1 MGRFFRRGESKIVF
15 ETAGATPTL
24 AQINAGSQLHLAL
37 SNITGWDFANTPITT
52 PDLSTTFDTQ
62 IGGPDTA
69 GSPTMEF
76 YDDDA
81 SATLRTALAKGN
93 AGFIVRCPYGIA
105 NPLRSEVFPVK
116 VTALNDN
123 YTLGNDAAKFTV
135 GFAVTAAPNLAYTI
149 PIA

>member
-1 MGRFFRRGESKIVF
+1 MGRYFRRGTSAIVF
-15 ETAGATPTL
+15 ETASATPSL
-24 AQINAGSQLHLAL
+24 AQINAGSQLHAQLANL
-37 SNITGWDFANTPITT
+37 TGWDFANTPITT

-81 SATLRTALAKGN
+81 SAALRTALAKGN
-93 AGFIVRCPYGIA
+93 SGWIVRCPYGKTSSKRA
-105 NPLRSEVFPVK
+105 EVFPVK
-116 VTALNDN
+116 VTALNDA
-123 YTLGNDAAKFTV
+123 YTLGNDAAKFVV

-149 PIA
+149 P